1 MEKNTNIVSANL
13 AKRSGAAILDFL
25 IAILLWLTLLTFVIS
40 PIYDSLYN
48 TTAIQQ
54 DYVAIQLESNLYIED
69 PETTVITY
77 VSTENIP
84 AAVYNYY
91 AEFREGKIYLEET
104 DPFVFSN
111 EWYNE
116 HILNIGS
123 TDDSITI
130 YFEYDVDELDN
141 PDPSKVGVPLDTA
154 TTEELDAFYLAA
166 YTAAQ
171 QDLARYAP
179 YAELAAQISNYS
191 LQILSISGLISIAVL
206 YLLFPLLFKNGQ
218 TLSKKMF
225 NLAVVSKQ
233 GYQIKVWQVF
243 ARFAFFAMEIVLS
256 IYTIMGAFLIS
267 YTLMIFTKGNRSA
280 HDYVA
285 GTSVVN
291 LKQSLIFANEQEAGA
306 YESKLQAE
314 TELQEM
320 KREQYRLTEERSHI
334 GEEAKKDEE
343 S

>member
-141 PDPSKVGVPLDTA
+141 PDPSKVG
-154 TTEELDAFYLAA
+154 
-166 YTAAQ
+166 
-171 QDLARYAP
+171 
-179 YAELAAQISNYS
+179 
-191 LQILSISGLISIAVL
+191 
-206 YLLFPLLFKNGQ
+206 
-218 TLSKKMF
+218 
-225 NLAVVSKQ
+225 
-233 GYQIKVWQVF
+233 
-243 ARFAFFAMEIVLS
+243 
-256 IYTIMGAFLIS
+256 
-267 YTLMIFTKGNRSA
+267 
-280 HDYVA
+280 
-285 GTSVVN
+285 
-291 LKQSLIFANEQEAGA
+291 
-306 YESKLQAE
+306 
-314 TELQEM
+314 
-320 KREQYRLTEERSHI
+320 
-334 GEEAKKDEE
+334 
-343 S
+343 